1 MEEIYTRTLNL
12 IGHESFTKIK
22 NTKILIVGVGGVG
35 SYAAEAVARMG
46 FGEITLMDGDDVN
59 KSNINRQIVA
69 LHSTMGRNKAEVMC
83 ERIKDIN
90 PDIKVKALP
99 FYYTVEGNIR
109 LEEYDWIIDAIDSVE
124 AKTALI
130 CNAKK
135 LDINIVSSMGAA
147 GKFHT
152 EFIVSD
158 IYSTSVCPLAK
169 VMRKRLK
176 EAGIK
181 ELPVVYSRE
190 KPMPRKGDLGTV
202 SYVPGSLGLEIAG
215 YVIRC
220 IIDIY

>member
-1 MEEIYTRTLNL
+1 MEETYARIIKL
-12 IGHESFTKIK
+12 IGQESFKKIQ

-46 FGEITLMDGDDVN
+46 FGEITLMDGDEVN
-59 KSNINRQIVA
+59 KSNLNRQIVA
-69 LHSTMGRNKAEVMC
+69 LHSTIGRNKAEVMC
-83 ERIKDIN
+83 ERISDIN
-90 PDIKVKALP
+90 PDIKVSALP
-99 FYYTVEGNIR
+99 FYYTVEGNVR
-109 LEEYDWIIDAIDSVE
+109 LDEYDWIIDAIDNVDS
-124 AKTALI
+124 KTALI
-130 CNAKK
+130 CNAKN

-152 EFIVSD
+152 EFTVTD

-176 EAGIK
+176 EAGVK
-181 ELPVVYSRE
+181 ELPVVYSKE
-190 KPMPRKGDLGTV
+190 KPMPRRGDLGTV

-220 IIDIY
+220 IIDIC